1 MNKAA
6 KASAKAYL
14 SFVMGAIWAQG
25 QSLHA
30 QRGFG
35 TTTPIILTP
44 PQNLFSNGSFESG
57 TFGTSSSAF
66 AGQTAN
72 GANNTGASTTGV
84 TTGWSIDNWSFSSGA
99 NGNVDRWVSD
109 LDSPVMAQSGAKY
122 IYLSTTTA
130 AIGGNSCLQ
139 YGSGVNFTAGN
150 TYRFSFYAADANS
163 AADGAKIGFEINPFS
178 SPAGPNQYVTLTRN
192 QNWSD
197 TAESTVPWVHYTID
211 WIPAATV
218 TGATFYWSALSSVQG
233 SQANVVL
240 DNVSLTDLGII
251 PEPET
256 LAAGVFMSTLLGFT
270 WLKRRTAKT

>member
-1 MNKAA
+1 MNTAA
-6 KASAKAYL
+6 KPSAKVYL

-30 QRGFG
+30 Q
-35 TTTPIILTP
+35 
-44 PQNLFSNGSFESG
+44 NLFSNDSFESG
-57 TFGTSSSAF
+57 TYGASSSAF

-72 GANNTGASTTGV
+72 GANNTGSSTTGV
-84 TTGWSIDNWSFSSGA
+84 TTGWSIDNWSFVAFSNGSFS

-109 LDSPVMAQSGAKY
+109 GDRPVMAQSGSKY
-122 IYLSTTTA
+122 IYLSTTSA
-130 AIGGNSCLQ
+130 AIYGNSSLQ
-139 YGSGVNFTAGN
+139 YGTSLNFTAGN

-163 AADGAKIGFEINPFS
+163 AASGAKIGFEIIPFFS
-178 SPAGPNQYVTLTRN
+178 SPATSQYVTLTRN

-197 TAESTVPWVHYTID
+197 TVESTVPWVQYTID
-211 WIPAATV
+211 WIPSATV
-218 TGATFYWSALSSVQG
+218 TGANFYWSALSSVQG

-240 DNVSLTDLGII
+240 DNISLTDLGII

>member
-1 MNKAA
+1 MNTAA
-6 KASAKAYL
+6 KASAKVYL
-14 SFVMGAIWAQG
+14 SFVMGAIWAQS

-30 QRGFG
+30 Q
-35 TTTPIILTP
+35 
-44 PQNLFSNGSFESG
+44 NLFSNDSFESG

-72 GANNTGASTTGV
+72 GANNTGSSTTGV
-84 TTGWSIDNWSFSSGA
+84 TTGWAIDNWTFASGN
-99 NGNVDRWVSD
+99 NGNVDRWISD
-109 LDSPVMAQSGAKY
+109 GDSPVMAQSGAKY
-122 IYLSTTTA
+122 IYFSTTSA
-130 AIGGNSCLQ
+130 SMGSNSCLN
-139 YGSGVNFTAGN
+139 YGTDGNFTAGN

-163 AADGAKIGFEINPFS
+163 ALSGAKIGFEISPYN

-197 TAESTVPWVHYTID
+197 TAESTVPWVQYTID
-211 WIPAATV
+211 WVPTATV
-218 TGATFYWSALSSVQG
+218 TGADFYWSVLSSVEG

>member
-1 MNKAA
+1 MQKSS
-6 KASAKAYL
+6 KTSAKAYL

-30 QRGFG
+30 QS
-35 TTTPIILTP
+35 
-44 PQNLFSNGSFESG
+44 LFSTGSFESG

-72 GANNTGASTTGV
+72 GANNTGSSTTGV

-163 AADGAKIGFEINPFS
+163 AADGAKIGFEINQFS
-178 SPAGPNQYVTLTRN
+178 GSFSWVGPKEYVTLTRN

-197 TAESTVPWVHYTID
+197 TAESTVPWVQYTID

-218 TGATFYWSALSSVQG
+218 TGADFYWSALSSVQG

-270 WLKRRTAKT
+270 WLKRRTAKA

>member
-30 QRGFG
+30 Q
-35 TTTPIILTP
+35 
-44 PQNLFSNGSFESG
+44 NLFSNGSFESG

-66 AGQTAN
+66 AAQTAN
-72 GANNTGASTTGV
+72 GANNTGSSTTGV

-99 NGNVDRWVSD
+99 NGNVDRWISD

-130 AIGGNSCLQ
+130 TIGGNSCLQ

-163 AADGAKIGFEINPFS
+163 AASGAKIGFDINPFS
-178 SPAGPNQYVTLTRN
+178 SPC
-192 QNWSD
+192 
-197 TAESTVPWVHYTID
+197 
-211 WIPAATV
+211 
-218 TGATFYWSALSSVQG
+218 
-233 SQANVVL
+233 
-240 DNVSLTDLGII
+240 
-251 PEPET
+251 
-256 LAAGVFMSTLLGFT
+256 
-270 WLKRRTAKT
+270 